1 MKHLRIDSGK
11 AQYTLDG
18 QNWADIDTIQ
28 KSDILILVD
37 HALRGDFSMDDYIRD
52 QIKNPAHEIIYRNL
66 HTKLHELTNKKERF
80 HDESQQL
87 YKDALQK
94 YRAL

>member
-1 MKHLRIDSGK
+1 
-11 AQYTLDG
+11 
-18 QNWADIDTIQ
+18 
-28 KSDILILVD
+28 
-37 HALRGDFSMDDYIRD
+37 MDDYIRD